1 MSLLTVLPIFTAVD
15 CFNKLYESRNCCLFI
30 FHVKTTHLVIKKEK
44 TTHFSVK
51 LKIKRLTFQSK
62 KTNDSLSVKI
72 KHKTTYFAVKI
83 FFLQVDVNVAV
94 KRDTFTMLM
103 YQIVFFYFNIIK
115 NIVKVSLLM
124 VLPIFTAVDCFNKL
138 YESRNC
144 CLFIFHV
151 KTTHLVIKKEKT
163 THFSVKLKI
172 KRLTFQSKKTN
183 DSLSVK
189 IFCSK
194 NLFFAG

>member
-1 MSLLTVLPIFTAVD
+1 MTP
-15 CFNKLYESRNCCLFI
+15 
-30 FHVKTTHLVIKKEK
+30 
-44 TTHFSVK
+44 
-51 LKIKRLTFQSK
+51 FQSK
-62 KTNDSLSVKI
+62 F
-72 KHKTTYFAVKI
+72 FAVKI

-151 KTTHLVIKKEKT
+151 KTTHLVVKKEKT

-189 IFCSK
+189 IK
-194 NLFFAG
+194 HKTTYFAVKMRHSII